1 MVLCVVKYKNISLC
15 SFCTMWFYIFAQIY
29 RIAFS
34 HIVCIISHTGKYTR
48 YMFVRI
54 YRINSCKILACI
66 SGPDMLHLT
75 HQAYIFLYLQFKQSY
90 ILYY

>member
-34 HIVCIISHTGKYTR
+34 HIVCIISHTGNTPVICLGVFTEEIVAK
-48 YMFVRI
+48 FL
-54 YRINSCKILACI
+54 LAYPNQIC
-66 SGPDMLHLT
+66 
-75 HQAYIFLYLQFKQSY
+75 YI
-90 ILYY
+90 

>member
-34 HIVCIISHTGKYTR
+34 HIVCIISHTGNTPVICLCV
-48 YMFVRI
+48 FI
-54 YRINSCKILACI
+54 INSCKILACI